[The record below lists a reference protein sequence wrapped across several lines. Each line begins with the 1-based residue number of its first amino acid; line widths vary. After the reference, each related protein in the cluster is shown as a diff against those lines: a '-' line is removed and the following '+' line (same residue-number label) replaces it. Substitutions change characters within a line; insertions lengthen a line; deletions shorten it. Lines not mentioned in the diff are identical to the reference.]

1 MIYNDLVNEN
11 YENSLRDHGSNVTV
25 CIQPLDHWENAL
37 GEYRAEIVGSESSLT
52 VNKGNGCRRSLTL
65 SLLDRNGAFTPSKNS
80 DIWYNRKI
88 KLIAEYRTS
97 ETSGTR
103 WRFSQGVFICS
114 SCSVQN
120 GIVKLSGV
128 DKYANLNGES
138 RIGTVSV
145 PFTTDISAGT
155 IYVADLIRETL
166 LRDMGNGLP
175 LDPMTPLIDPY
186 YYTEPLYAD
195 IALSVGQHYG
205 DIITKLA
212 EMYGADCYYDAS
224 GRLVFRRK
232 PTYSRPEWYMHLG
245 YIYRYKDRDET
256 VQQGSEVSTHAFD
269 GVNCVTVAT
278 DSSSGTVYSYTAK
291 NKNAESPVNVKAVGE
306 RWADPPVRYISAG
319 DGTDGEEKCRQYAE
333 YLLLQKTRDSVS
345 EAFTSL
351 YIPHFDVDK
360 VIRYKDGD
368 YVTDSLTVDL
378 SAKTMA
384 VKASSVAF
392 LPTNRSVE
400 SYG

>member
-1 MIYNDLVNEN
+1 MIYNDVITKA
-11 YENSLRDHGSNVTV
+11 YEDSLRDHGSIVTLYLM
-25 CIQPLDHWENAL
+25 PLDHWENGI
-37 GEYRAEIVGSESSLT
+37 GEYRCEIIPGGSSLT
-52 VNKGNGCRRSLTL
+52 VNKGNGCRRSLNLTL
-65 SLLDRNGAFTPSKNS
+65 LNSSGKFTPSKNT

-88 KLIAEYRTS
+88 KLIAEHRS
-97 ETSGTR
+97 SAVSDTR
-103 WRFSQGVFICS
+103 WRFSQGVFICKS
-114 SCSVQN
+114 AQEQN
-120 GIVKLSGV
+120 GTVKISGV
-128 DKYANLNGES
+128 DKYANLNGENNV
-138 RIGTVSV
+138 GTVSI

-166 LRDMGNGLP
+166 LRDMGNGYP
-175 LDPMTPLIDPY
+175 IDSVAPQIDPY
-186 YYTEPLYAD
+186 YYSEPLYAD

-212 EMYGADCYYDAS
+212 EMYGADVYYNAA
-224 GRLVFRRK
+224 GQLVFERR

-245 YIYRYKDRDET
+245 YVFRYKDADET
-256 VQQGSEVSTHAFD
+256 VVQGSEVSTHDFD
-269 GVNCVTVAT
+269 GINCVTVAT

-306 RWADPPVRYISAG
+306 RWADPPVRYISVG
-319 DGTDGEEKCRQYAE
+319 DGTDGKEKCKQYAE

-345 EAFTSL
+345 ESFTSL
-351 YIPHFDVDK
+351 YIPHFDVDQ
-360 VIRYKDGD
+360 VIRYRDND
-368 YVTDSLTVDL
+368 YVLDSLTVDL
-378 SAKTMA
+378 GAKTMT